1 MSSALWRPFRV
12 CRGRRQRNFFSQ
24 RLGQLRPADAN
35 PLSRLDLDLQPR
47 DRPVAS
53 VGYRLLEQGRDDTQS
68 CFTLHRGRAGRHAGL
83 QRRNAAA
90 HEVAAPQAYRVL
102 AHAERLGDPRTGPAS
117 QRQQHSARS
126 IRLAAITRT
135 RQDCERPSLFFGR
148 RQPRNS
154 SHALPPRIN
163 ASTGT
168 ESNRNHWSIGRILL
182 KRKSVAGPLSRCLPL
197 LLRSAMFGAHD
208 WAWRLGG
215 SLKLTYMPKTA
226 KLTPNRGMQ
235 TRQTPRL
242 ILRYNVFHHK
252 ILDSNAT

>member
-1 MSSALWRPFRV
+1 MSPASACCLRNCSRTPTRSMSSALWRPFRV

-102 AHAERLGDPRTGPAS
+102 AHAERLGDPRTGPAAS
-117 QRQQHSARS
+117 VSSIARALSASPRS
-126 IRLAAITRT
+126 REPARTVSVHRCSSVAVSREIPAMPCPRESMPAQAQNQAA
-135 RQDCERPSLFFGR
+135 
-148 RQPRNS
+148 
-154 SHALPPRIN
+154 
-163 ASTGT
+163 
-168 ESNRNHWSIGRILL
+168 NRWSIGRILL
-182 KRKSVAGPLSRCLPL
+182 
-197 LLRSAMFGAHD
+197 SAPSLT
-208 WAWRLGG
+208 LGG
-215 SLKLTYMPKTA
+215 GWKGWRRNTRAPDIRLAFLASAHPA
-226 KLTPNRGMQ
+226 ARAAVPRTPNI
-235 TRQTPRL
+235 TTAL
-242 ILRYNVFHHK
+242 IPNVARV
-252 ILDSNAT
+252 I